1 MNGSSTQTSFP
12 AMKPRNSESPAARH
26 RVMLPS
32 GRTIEVL
39 RFEQQATSEEL
50 HVCPTCARDLVQP
63 RDWSQAGRGSWRVML
78 ECPNCAWQEEAVVET
93 EALERF
99 DEALDAGTD
108 LLRADLARLT
118 QANMEEDVER
128 FVRALR
134 DGHIWPID
142 F

>member
-1 MNGSSTQTSFP
+1 
-12 AMKPRNSESPAARH
+12 
-26 RVMLPS
+26 
-32 GRTIEVL
+32 
-39 RFEQQATSEEL
+39 
-50 HVCPTCARDLVQP
+50 
-63 RDWSQAGRGSWRVML
+63 ML

-118 QANMEEDVER
+118 QANMEEHVER
-128 FVRALR
+128 FVCALR